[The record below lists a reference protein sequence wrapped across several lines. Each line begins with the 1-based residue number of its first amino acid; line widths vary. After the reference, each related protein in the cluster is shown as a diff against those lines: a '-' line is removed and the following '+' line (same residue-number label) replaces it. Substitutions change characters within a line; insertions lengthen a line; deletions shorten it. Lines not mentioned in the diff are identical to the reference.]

1 MSAGQGGADLAR
13 AGIEASRGERA
24 AAQQRRQSRAR
35 IDPGGQFGYEMF
47 KMWPASCIQYP
58 RLHIYIP
65 SKWKHKERIIECKCD
80 NINVKW
86 VCCVYDKIEISK
98 LQDLFNTTERLAYL
112 LSLLWLYI
120 CTCTSSE
127 LIWLKIFWW
136 LETTHSYIPLLWLRE
151 QILETL
157 LSGHLLDFPLYSHG
171 AWEKFIT
178 STNDLGSF
186 SRLGGWVW
194 INTQLVNQ
202 EKSF

>member
-47 KMWPASCIQYP
+47 KMWPASCIQYS

-65 SKWKHKERIIECKCD
+65 SKWKHKEMIIECKCD
-80 NINVKW
+80 NVNVKC

-136 LETTHSYIPLLWLRE
+136 LETTLISLFSDW
-151 QILETL
+151 
-157 LSGHLLDFPLYSHG
+157 
-171 AWEKFIT
+171 
-178 STNDLGSF
+178 GSKYWKPC
-186 SRLGGWVW
+186 WVD
-194 INTQLVNQ
+194 IC
-202 EKSF
+202 